1 MLAAHDLTV
10 AVGGR
15 RLLDRVS
22 LTLAPGELVVVLGPN
37 GAGKSTLLGC
47 LAGARTPTAGRV
59 TLDGHPLARLEAR
72 ALARRRAVLAQNT
85 VITLPV
91 HAEEVAAL
99 GRVPHADDAAGTRR
113 VVAAALDA
121 ADAAGFIARS
131 VTTLSGGEQQRVHL
145 ARALAQIWPADG
157 PAARYLLLDEP
168 TSSLDLAH
176 QAQVMATARALADAG
191 HGVLA
196 ILHDLNLAAATADR
210 LVLLDGGRLAA
221 AGPPAAVLVEE
232 TIARVFGLSAD
243 VVARP
248 DGRGPLVVPH
258 VLAPRPLPDRGISD
272 EQR

>member
-1 MLAAHDLTV
+1 MLAAHEVTV

-15 RLLDRVS
+15 RLVDRVS

-47 LAGARTPTAGRV
+47 LAGARVPTAGRV
-59 TLDGHPLARLEAR
+59 TLDGRSLPQVDAR

-85 VITLPV
+85 VITMPV
-91 HAEEVAAL
+91 HTEEVVAL
-99 GRVPHADDAAGTRR
+99 GRVPHADDATGTRR
-113 VVAAALDA
+113 VVAAALDT
-121 ADAAGFIARS
+121 ADAAAFIARS

-145 ARALAQIWPADG
+145 ARALAQIWPDDG
-157 PAARYLLLDEP
+157 TRPRYLLLDEP
-168 TSSLDLAH
+168 TASLDLAH

-196 ILHDLNLAAATADR
+196 ILHDLNLAAVTADR
-210 LVLLDGGRLAA
+210 LVLLDGGRLVAE
-221 AGPPAAVLVEE
+221 GPAAAVLTAERV
-232 TIARVFGLSAD
+232 AAVFGLAVD

-258 VLAPRPLPDRGISD
+258 AVATRPWPTDAGAIA
-272 EQR
+272 